1 MNSKTLNRNFVF
13 LIIGQ
18 ALSMFGTVLLKFTVS
33 LLILDLTSSAVLF
46 GTITAISYLP
56 PVFLSPIA
64 GIIADRNNKRNL
76 MIALDGLYGI
86 MAVLLVLS
94 LSFSNVLI
102 LITIIVVGLAA
113 VSSFETPVVQ
123 SSIPLI
129 QEKSHLIQSNAIV
142 SQINMLAN
150 LIGPLLA
157 GMFYSAVG
165 KTDLQGVRII
175 FLGCAICFF
184 SATILEAFIKIPKI
198 ILPQISSPLHAV
210 KKDLG
215 ESFHFLTSE
224 QVYVF
229 KAILLNAT
237 FVFLIQPLITTGA
250 PFIIRVVLNL
260 SSVLNGLSQ
269 AFMGAAGLIG
279 GIIAGVIA
287 NKFKTEKIYRLLWI
301 MGISIAAFGGSLLF
315 NFSANLTYIIFVMI
329 SIVVFISASI
339 AGIFIMSAIQQ
350 NVADNMLGRIMS
362 FYSAIVSVALPIGIL
377 LYGFLYEKFIN
388 HLPAIMFLTSIAIL
402 VVGNVGKNT
411 YRHLSNKNTG
421 R

>member
-1 MNSKTLNRNFVF
+1 MKAKALNQNFVL

-33 LLILDLTSSAVLF
+33 LLILDLTSSAALF

-56 PVFLSPIA
+56 PVFLSLIA

-102 LITIIVVGLAA
+102 WITIIMVGLAV

-129 QEKSHLIQSNAIV
+129 QEKHHLIQSNAIV

-150 LIGPLLA
+150 LTGPLLA
-157 GMFYSAVG
+157 GLLYSVVG
-165 KTDLQGVRII
+165 KTTLQGVRII
-175 FLGCAICFF
+175 FWGCAICFF
-184 SATILEAFIKIPKI
+184 SAAILEAFVKIPKI
-198 ILPQISSPLHAV
+198 TLTPISNPLHAI

-215 ESFHFLTSE
+215 ESLYFLTSK
-224 QVYVF
+224 QIYVF
-229 KAILLNAT
+229 KAILLNT
-237 FVFLIQPLITTGA
+237 VFVFLIQPLITTGA

-279 GIIAGVIA
+279 GIIAGIIA
-287 NKFKTEKIYRLLWI
+287 NKFRTDKIYWLFWI
-301 MGISIAAFGGSLLF
+301 MGISIAAFGSSLLF
-315 NFSANLTYIIFVMI
+315 KFSPNLIYIIFVII

-350 NVADNMLGRIMS
+350 NVPDDMLGRIMS

-377 LYGFLYEKFIN
+377 FYGSLYEKFIN
-388 HLPAIMFLTSIAIL
+388 HLSAIMFLTSASIL
-402 VVGNVGKNT
+402 VVGYIGKKT
-411 YRHLSNKNTG
+411 YRHL
-421 R
+421 

>member
-1 MNSKTLNRNFVF
+1 MKAKALNQNFVL

-33 LLILDLTSSAVLF
+33 LLILDLTSSAALF

-56 PVFLSPIA
+56 PVFLSLIA

-102 LITIIVVGLAA
+102 WITIIMVGLAV
-113 VSSFETPVVQ
+113 VSSFETPAVQ

-129 QEKSHLIQSNAIV
+129 QEKHHLIQSNAIV

-157 GMFYSAVG
+157 GLLYSVVG
-165 KTDLQGVRII
+165 KTTLQGVRII
-175 FLGCAICFF
+175 FWGCAICFF
-184 SATILEAFIKIPKI
+184 SAAILEAFVKIPKI
-198 ILPQISSPLHAV
+198 ALPPIINPLHTI
-210 KKDLG
+210 KRDLG
-215 ESFHFLTSE
+215 ESLYFLTSK
-224 QVYVF
+224 QIYVF
-229 KAILLNAT
+229 KAILLNAA
-237 FVFLIQPLITTGA
+237 FVLLIQPLITTGT

-279 GIIAGVIA
+279 GIIAGAIA
-287 NKFKTEKIYRLLWI
+287 NKFKTDKIYRLFWI
-301 MGISIAAFGGSLLF
+301 MGISIATFGSSLLF
-315 NFSANLTYIIFVMI
+315 NLSANLTYIILVIIGIIIFM
-329 SIVVFISASI
+329 SASI
-339 AGIFIMSAIQQ
+339 AGIYIMSAIQQ
-350 NVADNMLGRIMS
+350 NVPDDMLGRIMS
-362 FYSAIVSVALPIGIL
+362 FYSAIVSVALPVGIL
-377 LYGFLYEKFIN
+377 VYGYLYEKFIN
-388 HLPAIMFLTSIAIL
+388 HLPVIMFLTSIAIL
-402 VVGNVGKNT
+402 VVGYIGKKT
-411 YRHLSNKNTG
+411 YRHL
-421 R
+421 

>member
-1 MNSKTLNRNFVF
+1 MKAKALNQNFVL

-33 LLILDLTSSAVLF
+33 LLILDLTSSAALF

-56 PVFLSPIA
+56 PVFLSLIA

-102 LITIIVVGLAA
+102 WITIIMVGLAV
-113 VSSFETPVVQ
+113 VS
-123 SSIPLI
+123 
-129 QEKSHLIQSNAIV
+129 
-142 SQINMLAN
+142 N

-157 GMFYSAVG
+157 GLLYSVVG
-165 KTDLQGVRII
+165 KTTLQGVRII
-175 FLGCAICFF
+175 FWGCAICFF
-184 SATILEAFIKIPKI
+184 SAAILEAFVKIPKI
-198 ILPQISSPLHAV
+198 TLTSISNPLHAI

-215 ESFHFLTSE
+215 ESLYFLTSK
-224 QVYVF
+224 QIYVF
-229 KAILLNAT
+229 KAILLNAV

-279 GIIAGVIA
+279 GIIAGIIA
-287 NKFKTEKIYRLLWI
+287 NKFRTGKIVI
-301 MGISIAAFGGSLLF
+301 
-315 NFSANLTYIIFVMI
+315 I

-350 NVADNMLGRIMS
+350 NVPDDMLGRIMS
-362 FYSAIVSVALPIGIL
+362 FYSAIVSVALPTGIL
-377 LYGFLYEKFIN
+377 FYGFLYEKFIN
-388 HLPAIMFLTSIAIL
+388 HLPAIMFLTSASIL
-402 VVGNVGKNT
+402 AVGYNW
-411 YRHLSNKNTG
+411 
-421 R
+421 

>member
-1 MNSKTLNRNFVF
+1 MKAKALNQNFVL

-33 LLILDLTSSAVLF
+33 LLILDLTRSAALF

-56 PVFLSPIA
+56 PIFLSPIG

-102 LITIIVVGLAA
+102 WITIIMVGLAV

-129 QEKSHLIQSNAIV
+129 QEKHHLIQSNAIV

-150 LIGPLLA
+150 LTGPLLA
-157 GMFYSAVG
+157 GLLYSVVG
-165 KTDLQGVRII
+165 KTTLQGVRII
-175 FLGCAICFF
+175 FWGCAICFF
-184 SATILEAFIKIPKI
+184 SAAILEAFVKIPKI
-198 ILPQISSPLHAV
+198 TLTPISDPLHAI

-215 ESFHFLTSE
+215 ESLHFLTSK
-224 QVYVF
+224 QIYVF
-229 KAILLNAT
+229 KAILLNAV

-279 GIIAGVIA
+279 GIIAGIIA
-287 NKFKTEKIYRLLWI
+287 NKFRTDKIYWLFWI
-301 MGISIAAFGGSLLF
+301 MGISIAAFGSSLLF
-315 NFSANLTYIIFVMI
+315 KFSPNLIYIIFVII

-339 AGIFIMSAIQQ
+339 AGVFIMSAIQQ
-350 NVADNMLGRIMS
+350 NVPDDMLGRIMS

-377 LYGFLYEKFIN
+377 FYGSLYEKFIN
-388 HLPAIMFLTSIAIL
+388 HLSAIMFLTSASIL
-402 VVGNVGKNT
+402 VVGYIGKKT
-411 YRHLSNKNTG
+411 YRHL
-421 R
+421 

>member
-287 NKFKTEKIYRLLWI
+287 NKFKTEKIYRLFWI
-301 MGISIAAFGGSLLF
+301 MGISIAAFGCSLLF

-388 HLPAIMFLTSIAIL
+388 HLPAILFLTSAAIL

>member
-287 NKFKTEKIYRLLWI
+287 NKFKTEKIYRLFWI

-362 FYSAIVSVALPIGIL
+362 FYSAIVSVVLPIGIL
-377 LYGFLYEKFIN
+377 LYGFLYEKFIY
-388 HLPAIMFLTSIAIL
+388 HLPAILFLTSAAIL
-402 VVGNVGKNT
+402 AVGNVGKNT

>member
-1 MNSKTLNRNFVF
+1 MKAKALNQNFVL

-33 LLILDLTSSAVLF
+33 LLILDLTSSAALF
-46 GTITAISYLP
+46 GTITAISSLP
-56 PVFLSPIA
+56 PVFLSLIA

-250 PFIIRVVLNL
+250 PFIIRVVLDL

-269 AFMGAAGLIG
+269 AFMGAAGLVG
-279 GIIAGVIA
+279 GIVAGMVA
-287 NKFKTEKIYRLLWI
+287 NKFKTEKIYRLFWI
-301 MGISIAAFGGSLLF
+301 MGISIAAFGSSLLF
-315 NFSANLTYIIFVMI
+315 NLSANLTYIIFVII
-329 SIVVFISASI
+329 SIVIFISASI
-339 AGIFIMSAIQQ
+339 AGVYIMSAIQQ
-350 NVADNMLGRIMS
+350 NVPDNMLGRIMS
-362 FYSAIVSVALPIGIL
+362 FYSAIVSIALPIGIL
-377 LYGFLYEKFIN
+377 LYGYLYEKFIN
-388 HLPAIMFLTSIAIL
+388 HLPVIMFLTSIAIL
-402 VVGNVGKNT
+402 VIGYIGKKT
-411 YRHLSNKNTG
+411 YHHL
-421 R
+421 

>member
-1 MNSKTLNRNFVF
+1 MKAKALNQNFVL

-33 LLILDLTSSAVLF
+33 LLILDLTSSAALF

-56 PVFLSPIA
+56 PVFLSLIA

-76 MIALDGLYGI
+76 MITLDGLYGI

-102 LITIIVVGLAA
+102 WITIIMVGLA
-113 VSSFETPVVQ
+113 VISSFETPVVQ

-129 QEKSHLIQSNAIV
+129 QEKHHLIQSNAIV

-150 LIGPLLA
+150 LTGPLLA
-157 GMFYSAVG
+157 GLLYSVVG
-165 KTDLQGVRII
+165 KTTLQGVRII
-175 FLGCAICFF
+175 FWGCAICFF
-184 SATILEAFIKIPKI
+184 SAAILEAFVKIPKI
-198 ILPQISSPLHAV
+198 TLTPISNPLHAI

-215 ESFHFLTSE
+215 ESLYFLTSK
-224 QVYVF
+224 QIYVF
-229 KAILLNAT
+229 KAILLNT
-237 FVFLIQPLITTGA
+237 VFVFLIQPLITTGA

-279 GIIAGVIA
+279 GIIAGIIA
-287 NKFKTEKIYRLLWI
+287 NKFRTDKIYWLFWI
-301 MGISIAAFGGSLLF
+301 MGISIAAFGSSLLF
-315 NFSANLTYIIFVMI
+315 KFSPNLIYIIFVII

-350 NVADNMLGRIMS
+350 NVPDDMLGRIMS

-377 LYGFLYEKFIN
+377 FYGSLYEKFIN
-388 HLPAIMFLTSIAIL
+388 HLSAIMFLTSASIL
-402 VVGNVGKNT
+402 VVGYIGKKA
-411 YRHLSNKNTG
+411 YRHL
-421 R
+421 

>member
-1 MNSKTLNRNFVF
+1 MKAKALNQNFVL

-33 LLILDLTSSAVLF
+33 LLILDLTSSAALF

-56 PVFLSPIA
+56 PVFLSLIA

-102 LITIIVVGLAA
+102 WITIIMVGLAV

-129 QEKSHLIQSNAIV
+129 QEKHHLIQSNAIV

-157 GMFYSAVG
+157 GLLYSVVG
-165 KTDLQGVRII
+165 KTTLQGVRII
-175 FLGCAICFF
+175 FWGCAICFF
-184 SATILEAFIKIPKI
+184 SAAILEAFVKIPKI
-198 ILPQISSPLHAV
+198 TLTPISNLLHAI

-215 ESFHFLTSE
+215 ESLYFLTSK
-224 QVYVF
+224 QIYVF
-229 KAILLNAT
+229 KAILLNT
-237 FVFLIQPLITTGA
+237 VFVFLIQPLITTGA

-279 GIIAGVIA
+279 GIIAGI
-287 NKFKTEKIYRLLWI
+287 
-301 MGISIAAFGGSLLF
+301 
-315 NFSANLTYIIFVMI
+315 
-329 SIVVFISASI
+329 
-339 AGIFIMSAIQQ
+339 
-350 NVADNMLGRIMS
+350 
-362 FYSAIVSVALPIGIL
+362 
-377 LYGFLYEKFIN
+377 
-388 HLPAIMFLTSIAIL
+388 IAITPEL
-402 VVGNVGKNT
+402 EHRKSGYVERKRRPYQGNVV
-411 YRHLSNKNTG
+411 RIA
-421 R
+421 

>member
-1 MNSKTLNRNFVF
+1 MKAKALNQNFVL

-33 LLILDLTSSAVLF
+33 LLILDLTSSAALF

-56 PVFLSPIA
+56 PVFLSLIA

-102 LITIIVVGLAA
+102 WITIIMVGLAV

-129 QEKSHLIQSNAIV
+129 QEKHHLIQSNAIV

-157 GMFYSAVG
+157 GLLYSVVG
-165 KTDLQGVRII
+165 KTDLRGVQFI
-175 FLGCAICFF
+175 FWGCAICFF
-184 SATILEAFIKIPKI
+184 SAAILEAFVKIPKI
-198 ILPQISSPLHAV
+198 TLTPISNPLHAI

-215 ESFHFLTSE
+215 ESLYFLTSK
-224 QVYVF
+224 QIYVF
-229 KAILLNAT
+229 KAILLNT
-237 FVFLIQPLITTGA
+237 VFVFLIQPLITTGA

-287 NKFKTEKIYRLLWI
+287 NKFKTEKIYRLFWI
-301 MGISIAAFGGSLLF
+301 MGISIAAFGSSLLF
-315 NFSANLTYIIFVMI
+315 NLSANLTYIIFVII
-329 SIVVFISASI
+329 SIVIFISASI
-339 AGIFIMSAIQQ
+339 AGVYIMSAIQQ
-350 NVADNMLGRIMS
+350 NVPDNMLGRIMS
-362 FYSAIVSVALPIGIL
+362 FYSAIVSIALPIGIL
-377 LYGFLYEKFIN
+377 LYGYLYEKFIN
-388 HLPAIMFLTSIAIL
+388 HLPVIMFLTSIAIL
-402 VVGNVGKNT
+402 VIGYIGKKT
-411 YRHLSNKNTG
+411 YHHL
-421 R
+421 

>member
-1 MNSKTLNRNFVF
+1 MKTKALNRNFIL

-33 LLILDLTSSAVLF
+33 LLILDLTSSAALF
-46 GTITAISYLP
+46 GIITAISYLP
-56 PVFLSPIA
+56 PVFLSLIA

-102 LITIIVVGLAA
+102 WITIIMVGLAV

-129 QEKSHLIQSNAIV
+129 QEKHHLIQSNAIV

-157 GMFYSAVG
+157 GLLYSVVG
-165 KTDLQGVRII
+165 KTTLQGVRII
-175 FLGCAICFF
+175 FWGCAICFF
-184 SATILEAFIKIPKI
+184 SAAILEAFVKIPKI
-198 ILPQISSPLHAV
+198 TLTPISNPLHAI

-215 ESFHFLTSE
+215 ESLYFLTSK
-224 QVYVF
+224 QIYVF
-229 KAILLNAT
+229 KAILLNAV

-279 GIIAGVIA
+279 GIIAGIIA
-287 NKFKTEKIYRLLWI
+287 NKFRTDKIYWLFWI
-301 MGISIAAFGGSLLF
+301 MGISIAAFGSSLLF
-315 NFSANLTYIIFVMI
+315 KFSPNLIYIIFVII

-350 NVADNMLGRIMS
+350 NVPDDMLGRIMS
-362 FYSAIVSVALPIGIL
+362 FYSAIVSVALPIGVL
-377 LYGFLYEKFIN
+377 FYGFLYEKFIN
-388 HLPAIMFLTSIAIL
+388 YLPAIMFLTTAAIL
-402 VVGNVGKNT
+402 VVGYIGKKT
-411 YRHLSNKNTG
+411 YRHL
-421 R
+421 

>member
-1 MNSKTLNRNFVF
+1 MKAKALNQNFVL

-33 LLILDLTSSAVLF
+33 LLILDLTSSAALF

-56 PVFLSPIA
+56 PVFLSLIA

-102 LITIIVVGLAA
+102 WITIIMVGLAV

-129 QEKSHLIQSNAIV
+129 QEKHHLIQSNAIV

-157 GMFYSAVG
+157 GLLYSVVG
-165 KTDLQGVRII
+165 KTTLQGVRII
-175 FLGCAICFF
+175 FWGCAICFF
-184 SATILEAFIKIPKI
+184 SAAILEAFVKIPKI
-198 ILPQISSPLHAV
+198 TLTPISNPLHAI

-215 ESFHFLTSE
+215 ESLYFLTSK
-224 QVYVF
+224 QIYVF
-229 KAILLNAT
+229 KAILLNAV

-279 GIIAGVIA
+279 GIIAGIIA
-287 NKFKTEKIYRLLWI
+287 NKFRTDKIYWLFWI
-301 MGISIAAFGGSLLF
+301 MGISIAAFGSSLLF
-315 NFSANLTYIIFVMI
+315 KFSPNLIYIIFVII

-350 NVADNMLGRIMS
+350 NVPDDMLGRIMS

-377 LYGFLYEKFIN
+377 FYGSLYEKFIN
-388 HLPAIMFLTSIAIL
+388 HLPAIMFLTSASIL
-402 VVGNVGKNT
+402 AVGYIGKKA
-411 YRHLSNKNTG
+411 YRHL
-421 R
+421 

>member
-1 MNSKTLNRNFVF
+1 MKPKALNRNFAL

-18 ALSMFGTVLLKFTVS
+18 ASSMFGTVLLKFTAS
-33 LLILDLTSSAVLF
+33 LLILDLTSSAALF

-56 PVFLSPIA
+56 PVFLSLIA

-94 LSFSNVLI
+94 LSFANVLI
-102 LITIIVVGLAA
+102 WITIIMVGLAV

-129 QEKSHLIQSNAIV
+129 QEKHHLIQSNAIV

-157 GMFYSAVG
+157 GLLYGVVG
-165 KTDLQGVRII
+165 KTDLRGVQFI
-175 FLGCAICFF
+175 FWGCAICFF
-184 SATILEAFIKIPKI
+184 SAAVLEAFIKIPRLTL
-198 ILPQISSPLHAV
+198 LPISNSLQAI
-210 KKDLG
+210 KKDVG
-215 ESFHFLTSE
+215 ESFHFLTSKK
-224 QVYVF
+224 VYVF
-229 KAILLNAT
+229 KAILLNAA

-250 PFIIRVVLNL
+250 PFIIRVVLDL
-260 SSVLNGLSQ
+260 DSVWNGLSQ

-279 GIIAGVIA
+279 GVIAGVIA
-287 NKFKTEKIYRLLWI
+287 NKFKTDKIYRLFLI
-301 MGISIAAFGGSLLF
+301 MGISIAVFGGSFLF
-315 NFSANLTYIIFVMI
+315 NFSANLTYIIFVII
-329 SIVVFISASI
+329 SIVVFICASV

-350 NVADNMLGRIMS
+350 NIPDDMLGRIMS

-377 LYGFLYEKFIN
+377 FYGFLYEKFIN
-388 HLPAIMFLTSIAIL
+388 HLPAIMLLTSAAIF
-402 VVGNVGKNT
+402 VVGYIGKKT
-411 YRHLSNKNTG
+411 YCHL
-421 R
+421 

>member
-1 MNSKTLNRNFVF
+1 MKAKALNQNFVL

-33 LLILDLTSSAVLF
+33 LLILDLTSSAALF

-56 PVFLSPIA
+56 PVFLSLIA

-76 MIALDGLYGI
+76 MIALDGLYSI

-102 LITIIVVGLAA
+102 WITIIMVGLAVA
-113 VSSFETPVVQ
+113 SSFETPVVQ

-129 QEKSHLIQSNAIV
+129 QEKHHLIQSNAIV

-157 GMFYSAVG
+157 GLLYSVVG
-165 KTDLQGVRII
+165 KTTLQGVRII
-175 FLGCAICFF
+175 FWGCAICFF
-184 SATILEAFIKIPKI
+184 SAAILEAFVKIPKI
-198 ILPQISSPLHAV
+198 TLTPISNPLHAI

-215 ESFHFLTSE
+215 ESLYFLTSK
-224 QVYVF
+224 QIYVF
-229 KAILLNAT
+229 KAILLNAV

-279 GIIAGVIA
+279 GIIAGIIA
-287 NKFKTEKIYRLLWI
+287 NKFRTDKIYWLFWI
-301 MGISIAAFGGSLLF
+301 MGISIAAFGSSLLF
-315 NFSANLTYIIFVMI
+315 KFSPNLIYIIFVII

-350 NVADNMLGRIMS
+350 NVPDDMLGRIMS
-362 FYSAIVSVALPIGIL
+362 FYSAIVSVALPTGIL
-377 LYGFLYEKFIN
+377 FYGFILKIYKSSPSYNVFDLSLNISRRLYW
-388 HLPAIMFLTSIAIL
+388 
-402 VVGNVGKNT
+402 
-411 YRHLSNKNTG
+411 
-421 R
+421 

>member
-1 MNSKTLNRNFVF
+1 MKAKALNQNFVL

-33 LLILDLTSSAVLF
+33 LLILDLTSSAALF

-56 PVFLSPIA
+56 PVFLSLIA

-102 LITIIVVGLAA
+102 WITIIMVGLAV

-129 QEKSHLIQSNAIV
+129 QEKHHLIQSNAIV

-157 GMFYSAVG
+157 GLLYSVVG
-165 KTDLQGVRII
+165 KTTLQGVRII
-175 FLGCAICFF
+175 FWGCAICFF
-184 SATILEAFIKIPKI
+184 SAAILEAFVKIPKI
-198 ILPQISSPLHAV
+198 TLTPISNPLHAI

-215 ESFHFLTSE
+215 ESLYFLTSK
-224 QVYVF
+224 QIYVF
-229 KAILLNAT
+229 KAILLNT
-237 FVFLIQPLITTGA
+237 VFVFLIQPLITTGA

-287 NKFKTEKIYRLLWI
+287 NKFKTEKIYRLFWI
-301 MGISIAAFGGSLLF
+301 MGISIAAFGCSLLF

-388 HLPAIMFLTSIAIL
+388 HLPVIMFLTSIAIL
-402 VVGNVGKNT
+402 VIGYIGKKT
-411 YRHLSNKNTG
+411 YHHL
-421 R
+421 

>member
-1 MNSKTLNRNFVF
+1 MKPKALNRNFAL

-18 ALSMFGTVLLKFTVS
+18 ASSMFGTVLLKFTVS
-33 LLILDLTSSAVLF
+33 LLILDLTSSAALF
-46 GTITAISYLP
+46 GLITAISYLP
-56 PVFLSPIA
+56 PVFLCLIA

-76 MIALDGLYGI
+76 MIALDSLYGI

-102 LITIIVVGLAA
+102 WITIIMVGLAV

-129 QEKSHLIQSNAIV
+129 QEKHHLIQSNAIV

-157 GMFYSAVG
+157 GLLYSVVG
-165 KTDLQGVRII
+165 KTDLRGVQFI
-175 FLGCAICFF
+175 FWGCAICFF
-184 SATILEAFIKIPKI
+184 SAAVLEAFIKIPRLTL
-198 ILPQISSPLHAV
+198 LPISNPLQAI
-210 KKDLG
+210 KKDVG

-250 PFIIRVVLNL
+250 PFIIRVVLDL
-260 SSVLNGLSQ
+260 DSVWNGLSQ
-269 AFMGAAGLIG
+269 AIMGAAGLIG
-279 GIIAGVIA
+279 GVIAGVIA
-287 NKFKTEKIYRLLWI
+287 NKFKTDKIYRLFWI
-301 MGISIAAFGGSLLF
+301 MGISIAVFGGSFLF
-315 NFSANLTYIIFVMI
+315 NFSANLTYIMLVII
-329 SIVVFISASI
+329 SIVVFISASV

-350 NVADNMLGRIMS
+350 NIPDDMLGRIMS

-377 LYGFLYEKFIN
+377 FYGFLYEKFIN
-388 HLPAIMFLTSIAIL
+388 HLPAIMLLTSAAIY
-402 VVGNVGKNT
+402 VVGYIGKKT
-411 YRHLSNKNTG
+411 YCHL
-421 R
+421 

>member
-1 MNSKTLNRNFVF
+1 MKAKALNQNFVL

-33 LLILDLTSSAVLF
+33 LLILDLTSSAALF

-56 PVFLSPIA
+56 PVFLSLIA

-102 LITIIVVGLAA
+102 WITIIMVGLAV

-129 QEKSHLIQSNAIV
+129 QEKHHLIQSNAIV

-157 GMFYSAVG
+157 GLLYSVVG
-165 KTDLQGVRII
+165 KTTLQGVRII
-175 FLGCAICFF
+175 FWGCAICFF
-184 SATILEAFIKIPKI
+184 SAAILEAFVKIPKI
-198 ILPQISSPLHAV
+198 TLTPISNPLHAI

-215 ESFHFLTSE
+215 ESLYFLTSK
-224 QVYVF
+224 QIYVF
-229 KAILLNAT
+229 KATLLNT
-237 FVFLIQPLITTGA
+237 VFVFLIQPLITTGA

-279 GIIAGVIA
+279 GIIAGIIA
-287 NKFKTEKIYRLLWI
+287 NKFRTDKIYWLFWI
-301 MGISIAAFGGSLLF
+301 MGISIAAFGSSLLF
-315 NFSANLTYIIFVMI
+315 KFSPNLIYIIFVII

-350 NVADNMLGRIMS
+350 NVPDDMLGRIMS
-362 FYSAIVSVALPIGIL
+362 FYSAIVSVALPTGIL
-377 LYGFLYEKFIN
+377 FYGFLYEKFIN
-388 HLPAIMFLTSIAIL
+388 HLPAIMFLTSASIL
-402 VVGNVGKNT
+402 AVGYIGKKA
-411 YRHLSNKNTG
+411 YRHL
-421 R
+421 